1 MSEVA
6 RSAAEFTSAEA
17 GFAFAVSRAA
27 CKPSESYEVDAITAP
42 RLRSFLGALL
52 DSSEAGEAVDWSVAA
67 FGGWWRRGAPGATDQ
82 QRASIERA
90 LTLRFSPQASR
101 LAVVYLA
108 DRQLHG
114 VLQAGDGDLSPIH
127 DRGFDL
133 RRWLDDSGE
142 LPLAGRLVI
151 LGGVLVA
158 ALESMAM
165 RRKLAA
171 LLGKLPPLVQE
182 KIRRGMSANNGWDE
196 QVIRRIYEVYCRI
209 ARERRTPD
217 EELAALGLY
226 FLISAATF
234 RQARLMRR
242 LKSQLPRRLAMQVV
256 PYHRACLQSGKPEL
270 SPAIS
275 EVIGGITERLQR
287 SPRQEEAQNG

>member
-1 MSEVA
+1 MSEVVS
-6 RSAAEFTSAEA
+6 SAAEFTSAEA
-17 GFAFAVSRAA
+17 GFAFAACRAA
-27 CKPSESYEVDAITAP
+27 CRPSESYEVDAITAP
-42 RLRSFLGALL
+42 RLRSFLDAAP

-67 FGGWWRRGAPGATDQ
+67 FGGWWRRGAPGASAQ
-82 QRASIERA
+82 QRASIESA
-90 LTLRFSPQASR
+90 LALRCGPRSSQ

-108 DRQLHG
+108 DRRLHG
-114 VLQAGDGDLSPIH
+114 VLKAGDGDLSPIH

-182 KIRRGMSANNGWDE
+182 KIRHGMTANQGWDE
-196 QVIRRIYEVYCRI
+196 RVIRRIYEVYYRI

-242 LKSQLPRRLAMQVV
+242 LKRQLPRRLAMQVV

-270 SPAIS
+270 SPAIA

-287 SPRQEEAQNG
+287 APRQEEVQNG